1 MRSVKN
7 ARRNHKISTWKNR
20 PKRKNN
26 ARKKADKAKQWQR
39 NSGRERRQI
48 LETEGK
54 REEGQHKKKKRIR
67 TEKEE
72 EETMRAGKASAK
84 VGGNGNNEKCMT
96 AEALKNVQVNQ
107 KHEKEK
113 SVGRKGENGQKRE
126 ETEEKEKEKG
136 KKETIEMEKKEN
148 CAELANLDEKKEE
161 RKGGKGEE
169 KQQQKK
175 KRVEEKGQTKHLM
188 ENGVGGEKG
197 KGAAE
202 KESNTDQK
210 TKREGGY
217 GGGDTVETDRL
228 QTQQNGGETITQ
240 FVRDVHKLA
249 NSVDEIQRMATP
261 LNPIKIEP
269 LRLER
274 ITRQTTERKPREH
287 KLLETDIQYCEHMIS
302 KHGDD
307 YEAMSRDPTNAVG
320 DAPTAIQRK
329 LRIYRDFMKH
339 QQQNEASA

>member
-7 ARRNHKISTWKNR
+7 ARRNRKLSTWKNR

-26 ARKKADKAKQWQR
+26 ARKKANKAKQWQR

-54 REEGQHKKKKRIR
+54 REEGQHKEKKRIR

-72 EETMRAGKASAK
+72 EETMRRKASAK
-84 VGGNGNNEKCMT
+84 DCGNGNDEKCVT
-96 AEALKNVQVNQ
+96 AEALKNIQVNQ

-113 SVGRKGENGQKRE
+113 SVGRKGENGQRK
-126 ETEEKEKEKG
+126 ETGKTEKEKG

-148 CAELANLDEKKEE
+148 CDELANLDEKKEE
-161 RKGGKGEE
+161 RKEEE

-175 KRVEEKGQTKHLM
+175 RGEEKGQTKHLM
-188 ENGVGGEKG
+188 ENGIGGEKG

-202 KESNTDQK
+202 KERNTDQK
-210 TKREGGY
+210 TKRAGGY
-217 GGGDTVETDRL
+217 GGGDTVETDQR
-228 QTQQNGGETITQ
+228 QTQQQNGVNVTTQ
-240 FVRDVHKLA
+240 FARDLHKLA

-274 ITRQTTERKPREH
+274 ITRRTTERKPREH

-302 KHGDD
+302 KHGND

-329 LRIYRDFMKH
+329 LRIYRDFIKH